1 MLTSPRDTSTSH
13 KFTKMRRYNIVS
25 RVLLILSVTNI
36 ALAAP
41 VLVQE
46 NHPACVDVVHVPMN
60 VITVLGKRMDEYV
73 RLIEDFERSGLLHY
87 ERPEDPP
94 SESSSEHGSQPNSEL
109 GSQPN
114 SEHSS
119 QPSSE
124 SSSEHG
130 SMESHTSILSIP
142 LSWNPDRESMYV
154 DTDAPAPSQKS
165 STESEYSHTPSSSPE
180 WSTESEHWHTPPSEH
195 WHTPPSSLGSS
206 TESDSDSDRWSTI
219 SNAPSTESQFENLQA
234 VDQELK
240 GKAKVERR
248 ISGTARVL

>member
-1 MLTSPRDTSTSH
+1 
-13 KFTKMRRYNIVS
+13 MRRYNMLFRI
-25 RVLLILSVTNI
+25 LLILSVANF

-46 NHPACVDVVHVPMN
+46 KRPACVDVVHVPRD
-60 VITVLGKRMDEYV
+60 VITVLGKRMDEF
-73 RLIEDFERSGLLHY
+73 LWMMENFERLF
-87 ERPEDPP
+87 D
-94 SESSSEHGSQPNSEL
+94 SESSLESASTESSLEHSSEHGSESSL
-109 GSQPN
+109 
-114 SEHSS
+114 EHSL
-119 QPSSE
+119 E
-124 SSSEHG
+124 SGSEHG
-130 SMESHTSILSIP
+130 SMESHHSSASSLP
-142 LSWNPDRESMYV
+142 LPSDPDRESMGV
-154 DTDAPAPSQKS
+154 DSDAPAPSPQG
-165 STESEYSHTPSSSPE
+165 STESEQSHTPPSSPD